1 MQLYEKHCSNPY
13 FHFVPSI
20 TDSKSTVFNSSS
32 FRSSS
37 SFSAQSAISSFSSIS
52 ASTAD
57 YANTEDE
64 ELTDLASLAST
75 ASDFPDDDTDFVD
88 EFFLFPYTV
97 LDADFDTICSELSRY
112 SPDIER

>member
-1 MQLYEKHCSNPY
+1 MSDRKDNVRALLILLQNP
-13 FHFVPSI
+13 I
-20 TDSKSTVFNSSS
+20 
-32 FRSSS
+32 
-37 SFSAQSAISSFSSIS
+37 FSAQSTISSFSSIS

-112 SPDIER
+112 SPDIERCAYIFFRFK